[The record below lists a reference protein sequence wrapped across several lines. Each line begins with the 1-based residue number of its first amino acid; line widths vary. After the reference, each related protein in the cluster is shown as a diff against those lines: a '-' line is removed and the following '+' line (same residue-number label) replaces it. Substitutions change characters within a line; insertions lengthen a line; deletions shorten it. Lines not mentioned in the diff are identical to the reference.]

1 MDKPGHLFIIWSG
14 QHSLVVAEFV
24 DKWFVSQSHSPR
36 LADPNK
42 YKRLTAHGAVVLA
55 ALLTMLLYS
64 LLAFGQRPEFEF
76 YFEFRTVFGEKVQ
89 EENHWSLTKEQ
100 VFEKYAAK
108 LKSDGTA
115 ESEIAR
121 RLRLLRTEHAALE
134 ADFYSRYYLDS
145 NSDFNH
151 APNRFLMELVKGR
164 QPGVALDYGMG
175 QGRNSIYLASLGW
188 QVWGFDPAE
197 AGVAVAQKQAKDL
210 GLTLHTSAVRDSEYD
225 FGKERF
231 DLVLFSWTMPLVPIQ
246 RVVDSI
252 KPSGIVVMEC
262 GTDFLPERNALLHLF
277 DPLVIEHYEIVR
289 DKSDWE
295 GRRKVDI
302 IRLVARKP

>member
-1 MDKPGHLFIIWSG
+1 ML
-14 QHSLVVAEFV
+14 
-24 DKWFVSQSHSPR
+24 
-36 LADPNK
+36 
-42 YKRLTAHGAVVLA
+42 
-55 ALLTMLLYS
+55 ALLLATLWCS
-64 LLAFGQRPEFEF
+64 ERAFGQKPEYEF
-76 YFEFRTVFGEKVQ
+76 YYEYRTVFLDKVQ
-89 EENHWSLTKEQ
+89 EENHWSLTNEQ

-108 LKSDGTA
+108 LKSDGIA

-134 ADFYSRYYLDS
+134 ADHYSRYYLDS
-145 NSDFNH
+145 NSNFNH
-151 APNRFLMELVKGR
+151 APNRFLMQMVKGR

-197 AGVAVAQKQAKDL
+197 AGVAIAQRQAKDL

-231 DLVLFSWTMPLVPIQ
+231 DLILFSWAMPFVPVQ
-246 RVVDSI
+246 KVLDSL
-252 KPSGIVVMEC
+252 KPGGIVVMEC
-262 GTDFLPERNALLHLF
+262 GTDFLPSRNAMLHLF
-277 DPLVIEHYEIVR
+277 DPLEIEHYEIVR

-295 GRRKVDI
+295 GRRDVNI
-302 IRLVARKP
+302 IRLVARKQ

>member
-1 MDKPGHLFIIWSG
+1 MRLF
-14 QHSLVVAEFV
+14 
-24 DKWFVSQSHSPR
+24 
-36 LADPNK
+36 DPDK
-42 YKRLTAHGAVVLA
+42 YKRLTAHSAVVLA
-55 ALLTMLLYS
+55 TLFALLCAAP
-64 LLAFGQRPEFEF
+64 AFAQKLEYEF
-76 YFEFRTVFGEKVQ
+76 YYEFRKDFSEKLQ
-89 EENHWSLTKEQ
+89 EENHFSLTTEQ

-108 LKSDGTA
+108 LKSDGIS

-145 NSDFNH
+145 NSNFNH
-151 APNRFLMELVKGR
+151 APNRFLMEMVKGR
-164 QPGVALDYGMG
+164 QTGVALDYGMG

-197 AGVAVAQKQAKDL
+197 AGVAIAQKQAKDL

-225 FGKERF
+225 FGKDRF
-231 DLVLFSWTMPLVPIQ
+231 DLILFSWSMPLVPVQ
-246 RVVDSI
+246 KVVDSL
-252 KPSGIVVMEC
+252 KPGGIVVMEC
-262 GTDFLPERNALLHLF
+262 GTDYLPDRNAMLHLF
-277 DPLVIEHYEIVR
+277 DPLEIVHYEIVR

-295 GRRKVDI
+295 GQREADI

>member
-1 MDKPGHLFIIWSG
+1 M
-14 QHSLVVAEFV
+14 
-24 DKWFVSQSHSPR
+24 R
-36 LADPNK
+36 LLDPDK
-42 YKRLTAHGAVVLA
+42 YKRLTAHGAVAA

-64 LLAFGQRPEFEF
+64 VLVFGQKPEYEF
-76 YFEFRTVFGEKVQ
+76 YFEFRTVFAEKVQ
-89 EENHWSLTKEQ
+89 EENHWSLTNEQ

-108 LKSDGTA
+108 LKGDGIA

-145 NSDFNH
+145 KSNFNH
-151 APNRFLMELVKGR
+151 APNRFLMDMVKGR
-164 QPGVALDYGMG
+164 QTGVALDYGMG

-197 AGVAVAQKQAKDL
+197 AGVVIAERQAKNL
-210 GLTLHTSAVRDSEYD
+210 GLTLHTSAVSDSEYD
-225 FGKERF
+225 FGKDRF
-231 DLVLFSWTMPLVPIQ
+231 DLILFSWSMPLVPVQ
-246 RVVDSI
+246 KVVDSL
-252 KPSGIVVMEC
+252 KPGGIVVMEC
-262 GTDFLPERNALLHLF
+262 GTDYLPDRNAMLHLF
-277 DPLVIEHYEIVR
+277 DSLEIVHYEIVR

-295 GRRKVDI
+295 GRREVDI